1 MVISCWNYHIRMQ
14 MKDKKNIV
22 NVIMIIIVIYLIV
35 GIILPFIFKYAIFE
49 STTFSNLSNN
59 EWAGFLGSY
68 VGGIL
73 GGLGTLISVFI
84 TVKESREMQ
93 IDNKKDMDKKI
104 LDDKEEREAERKEDK
119 KLEGQRERR
128 EFAEDIAVYIGKY
141 ITHISKYYYASR
153 WAERINSDFRQANDE
168 LRKVEG
174 EILALN
180 RKIDKIGVESAEF
193 VQLDIEKTN
202 LLDKKRILER
212 KYNERLK
219 EKERNSIEGNRT
231 EANECFF
238 ILKTKLYNIK
248 EANSMLCQMDVL
260 HKEMFRHLKD
270 MDEDWLEKNTELLV
284 KEYNK
289 FKISYEEESI
299 ESIPNIFFSQ

>member
-1 MVISCWNYHIRMQ
+1 
-14 MKDKKNIV
+14 MKDKKKIV
-22 NVIMIIIVIYLIV
+22 NVIMVIIVIYLVV
-35 GIILPFIFKYAIFE
+35 GIILPFIFKYVIFE

-84 TVKESREMQ
+84 TVKESRDMQ
-93 IDNKKDMDKKI
+93 IDNKKDTDKKI

-128 EFAEDIAVYIGKY
+128 KFADDIAVYIGKY

-153 WAERINSDFRQANDE
+153 WAESIDADFRQANDE
-168 LRKVEG
+168 LREVER

-180 RKIDKIGVESAEF
+180 AKIEKIGLESDEF
-193 VQLDIEKTN
+193 VKLDIERGH
-202 LLDKKRILER
+202 LLDEKEIRER
-212 KYNERLK
+212 KYNEQLK
-219 EKERNSIEGNRT
+219 EKEKNSIEGNRT
-231 EANECFF
+231 EANECYF
-238 ILKTKLYNIK
+238 ILRAKLFNIT

-260 HKEMFRHLKD
+260 HKEMFRNLKD
-270 MDEDWLEKNTELLV
+270 MDEDWLGKNIDLLI

-289 FKISYEEESI
+289 FKINYEKEST
-299 ESIPNIFFSQ
+299 ENIPNIFFSK

>member
-1 MVISCWNYHIRMQ
+1 
-14 MKDKKNIV
+14 MKDKKKIV
-22 NVIMIIIVIYLIV
+22 NVIMIIVVIYLIV

-49 STTFSNLSNN
+49 SKTFSNLSNN

-84 TVKESREMQ
+84 TVKESRDMQ
-93 IDNKKDMDKKI
+93 IDNKKDTDKKI

-119 KLEGQRERR
+119 KLERQRERR
-128 EFAEDIAVYIGKY
+128 EFADDIAVYIGKY
-141 ITHISKYYYASR
+141 ITHISKYYYACR
-153 WAERINSDFRQANDE
+153 WAESIDADFRQANDE

-174 EILALN
+174 EILTLN
-180 RKIDKIGVESAEF
+180 RKRDKTGVESDEF
-193 VQLDIEKTN
+193 VQLDIEKTS

-238 ILKTKLYNIK
+238 ILKTKLYNIT
-248 EANSMLCQMDVL
+248 EANSMLGQMDVL

-270 MDEDWLEKNTELLV
+270 MDEDWLEKNIDLLI

-289 FKISYEEESI
+289 FKISYEKEST
-299 ESIPNIFFSQ
+299 ENIPNIFFS

>member
-1 MVISCWNYHIRMQ
+1 
-14 MKDKKNIV
+14 MKDKKKIV
-22 NVIMIIIVIYLIV
+22 NVIIIIVVIYLIV

-49 STTFSNLSNN
+49 SKTFSNLSNN

-84 TVKESREMQ
+84 TVKESRDMQ
-93 IDNKKDMDKKI
+93 IDNKKDTDKKI

-119 KLEGQRERR
+119 KLERQRERR
-128 EFAEDIAVYIGKY
+128 EFADDIAVYIGKY
-141 ITHISKYYYASR
+141 ITHISKYYYACR
-153 WAERINSDFRQANDE
+153 WAESIDADFRQANDE
-168 LRKVEG
+168 LRKVER
-174 EILALN
+174 EILTLN
-180 RKIDKIGVESAEF
+180 RKKDKTGVESDEF
-193 VQLDIEKTN
+193 VQLDIEKN
-202 LLDKKRILER
+202 SLLDKKGILER

-238 ILKTKLYNIK
+238 ILKTKLYNIT
-248 EANSMLCQMDVL
+248 EANSMLGQMDVL

-270 MDEDWLEKNTELLV
+270 MDEDWLEKNIDLLI

-289 FKISYEEESI
+289 FKISYEKEST
-299 ESIPNIFFSQ
+299 E